1 MMKPIY
7 TVFKMLSIFYIIL
20 ACVIPV
26 AFRSFFIKKDLNFGL
41 RMRQKAAKRIIKAL
55 KIQIDCFNQPQLGNY
70 LYVSNHQSYLD
81 PVIVKNWILFQAVA
95 KAEIGKWP
103 LIGFG
108 VKHTGTIFVKRE
120 NKLSRTETLSGIRI
134 SLQQSIPVLIFPEGT
149 THHSK
154 KTLPFRMGS
163 FKIAAEERVGVLPI
177 ALHFENPILAFVG
190 NDTFIPHF
198 YKVCCLDEIKV
209 KVAFASPIYNENP
222 EELMFR
228 SQEVI
233 CDLLSDF

>member
-1 MMKPIY
+1 
-7 TVFKMLSIFYIIL
+7 MLSVFYIIL

-26 AFRSFFIKKDLNFGL
+26 AFRNFFIKKDLNFGL
-41 RMRQKAAKRIIKAL
+41 KMRQKAAKRIIKAL
-55 KIQIDCFNQPQLGNY
+55 KIQIDCFTQPQFGNY

-81 PVIVKNWILFQAVA
+81 PVIIKNWILFQAVA

-120 NKLSRTETLSGIRI
+120 SKTSRTETLAGIRV
-134 SLQQSIPVLIFPEGT
+134 SFRQSIPVLIFPEGT
-149 THHSK
+149 TQHSK

-163 FKIAAEERVGVLPI
+163 FKIAAKEKVSVLPI
-177 ALHFENPILAFVG
+177 ALHFENPVVAFVG

-198 YKVCCLDEIKV
+198 YKVCCLNEIRV
-209 KVAFASPIYNENP
+209 KIAFSAPIYDENP
-222 EELMFR
+222 EQLMLQ
-228 SQEVI
+228 SQAVI
-233 CDLLSDF
+233 CDLLGDF